1 MDKLKLVKTIVFIL
15 TFLLVFGSLM
25 LIGTLFKK
33 TKTLPR
39 LPKEI
44 NLQEPV
50 GSRISNL
57 QTKENLL
64 YLTISDGGL
73 ADRIIIFN
81 TTTGQKI
88 STIYL
93 NQREQ

>member
-33 TKTLPR
+33 THSAPKI
-39 LPKEI
+39 PKEI
-44 NLQEPV
+44 SLNEPI
-50 GSRISNL
+50 GSSLTETHIND
-57 QTKENLL
+57 NLL
-64 YLTISDGGL
+64 FLSIADGGKS
-73 ADRIIIFN
+73 DRIIIFD
-81 TTTGQKI
+81 TISGHKV

-93 NQREQ
+93 NQR

>member
-25 LIGTLFKK
+25 LIGTIFKK

-39 LPKEI
+39 LPEEI
-44 NLQEPV
+44 NLQEPA
-50 GSRISNL
+50 GSRISSL
-57 QTKENLL
+57 RTKDNLL
-64 YLTISDGGL
+64 YLTITDGGI
-73 ADRIIIFN
+73 ADRIIIID
-81 TTTGQKI
+81 TASGQKI

>member
-1 MDKLKLVKTIVFIL
+1 MDKLKLVKTIVFVL

-25 LIGTLFKK
+25 LFGTIFKK
-33 TKTLPR
+33 TRSVPR
-39 LPKEI
+39 LPDKI

-50 GSRISNL
+50 GSQISNL
-57 QTKENLL
+57 RIKDNLL
-64 YLTISDGGL
+64 YLSVSDGGIS
-73 ADRIIIFN
+73 DRIIIFD
-81 TTTGQKI
+81 TLSGQKI

>member
-25 LIGTLFKK
+25 LIGTIFKK
-33 TKTLPR
+33 SKTQPHLPE
-39 LPKEI
+39 EI
-44 NLQEPV
+44 NLQEPA
-50 GSRISNL
+50 GSRISNI
-57 QTKENLL
+57 QTKDNLL

-73 ADRIIIFN
+73 ADRIIIFD